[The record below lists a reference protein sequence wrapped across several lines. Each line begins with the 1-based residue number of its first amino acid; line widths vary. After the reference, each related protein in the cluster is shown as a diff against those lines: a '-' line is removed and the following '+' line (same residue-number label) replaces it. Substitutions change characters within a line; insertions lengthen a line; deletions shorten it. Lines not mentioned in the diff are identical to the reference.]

1 MNPLMLKLWVEA
13 KISHLEFLRDTGIGP
28 ATPHSAHDQIKLL
41 KELAED
47 FNLKEVN
54 EDIYFHKNF

>member
-1 MNPLMLKLWVEA
+1 MNPLTLKIWVEA

-28 ATPHSAHDQIKLL
+28 ATPQSAHDQIKLL
-41 KELAED
+41 KELVED

-54 EDIYFHKNF
+54 EDTYYYKNF

>member
-1 MNPLMLKLWVEA
+1 MNPLTLKLWVEA

-28 ATPHSAHDQIKLL
+28 ATPQSAHDQIKLL
-41 KELAED
+41 KELVED

-54 EDIYFHKNF
+54 EDTYYYKNF